1 MGPWALSKIKFKWEG
16 AGERGYCGQGLKIE
30 MRLVFFF
37 FFHSDTN
44 RLDRNE
50 HFGRELEKSEIR

>member
-1 MGPWALSKIKFKWEG
+1 MGK
-16 AGERGYCGQGLKIE
+16 GLKIE
-30 MRLVFFF
+30 MRLVGFF

-50 HFGRELEKSEIR
+50 HFGRELEKSEIG

>member
-1 MGPWALSKIKFKWEG
+1 MGGGRGEKILWARFENRNEIG
-16 AGERGYCGQGLKIE
+16 G
-30 MRLVFFF
+30 F